1 MHFNNQWLLDD
12 FEHDEFAP
20 PVASTPGPLQRNVG
34 IVWRGTREVMQVTA
48 IAFVMYLGLNV
59 AIPRYEVEG
68 HSMEPNF
75 HSAERVVVSTV
86 HYQLLDPQR
95 GDVVVFERGKNLIK
109 RVIGLPGETVRLR
122 EGQVFINGQLL
133 QEAYID
139 RYCTLGTCRDTEWE
153 LGPEEYFVLGDNRV
167 NSHDSHN
174 FGPIHRDQIIGRV
187 VLRYW
192 PVQNLRAFLDGVY

>member
-12 FEHDEFAP
+12 FEHDEQLATVAP
-20 PVASTPGPLQRNVG
+20 PAAPLSKPVG
-34 IVWRGTREVMQVTA
+34 LMLRGTRELAQVTA

-122 EGQVFINGQLL
+122 DGQVFINGQLL
-133 QEAYID
+133 QEDYID

-153 LGPEEYFVLGDNRV
+153 LGAEEYFVLGDNRV

-192 PVQNLRAFLDGVY
+192 PVETLRAFLDNVY